1 MSPEEIRAAAEDL
14 HKRGAAIHLGRLLD
28 CRVFKQPKSRESPPE
43 RNNPFFGRNSGLLCL
58 MWWDDVCSGM
68 ALDADRKWDFPS
80 LPVVEKRAISIFQL
94 CSAGRARVRSPRSVC
109 RVYKFDECLGRETV
123 AHLKSFFAFPYFG
136 LPSLLVTCVT

>member
-1 MSPEEIRAAAEDL
+1 
-14 HKRGAAIHLGRLLD
+14 
-28 CRVFKQPKSRESPPE
+28 
-43 RNNPFFGRNSGLLCL
+43 
-58 MWWDDVCSGM
+58 MWGDDVCNGM

-80 LPVVEKRAISIFQL
+80 LPFVEKRAISIFQL
-94 CSAGRARVRSPRSVC
+94 CSAGRARVRSPMSDC